1 MCLQRGLIL
10 VSFYQPKRVS
20 ILAGDVPFDGATDD
34 SAERQIA
41 WQQDHISHTRAV
53 HFLDNQLVC
62 RIFYL
67 RGIKILTFT
76 CQALSLFCF
85 QKLTCFSNSGLEPV
99 SHECKH
105 CVNIMNCFNLQ
116 KVNTCLTLG
125 CEDADGRHVNTFHS
139 FQIACW
145 VANSF
150 KFVLCAI
157 TNKDSRS
164 IQRGCGN
171 KSIQVENIAD

>member
-1 MCLQRGLIL
+1 VLG
-10 VSFYQPKRVS
+10 SFS
-20 ILAGDVPFDGATDD
+20 
-34 SAERQIA
+34 
-41 WQQDHISHTRAV
+41 
-53 HFLDNQLVC
+53 
-62 RIFYL
+62 
-67 RGIKILTFT
+67 
-76 CQALSLFCF
+76 FCF
-85 QKLTCFSNSGLEPV
+85 QKLTCFSNSGLETV

-150 KFVLCAI
+150 KFVLSAI

-164 IQRGCGN
+164 TQRGCGN
-171 KSIQVENIAD
+171 KQWNNSIQVENIAD